1 MENKNLVTVQ
11 LRDQKISPKKVRL
24 VMNLI
29 RSKDVD
35 RAVDILKNTNNKGSR
50 LVLALL
56 NSAQSAASEK
66 DYKSSELVISES
78 LANEGKKLKRYF
90 IKARGRSTK
99 YIKRSSH
106 LKISLRRAQEKK
118 EETKKKSSP
127 KGKNNG

>member
-24 VMNLI
+24 VMDLI
-29 RSKDVD
+29 RLKSVD
-35 RAVDILKNTNNKGSR
+35 NAVDILRNTNNKASG

-56 NSAQSAASEK
+56 NSAKSAASEK

-99 YIKRSSH
+99 YTKRSSH
-106 LKISLRRAQEKK
+106 LKISLRRAEEKK
-118 EETKKKSSP
+118 ETKKKSSP

>member
-1 MENKNLVTVQ
+1 MEDKKLVTVQ

-29 RSKDVD
+29 RSKNVD
-35 RAVDILKNTNNKGSR
+35 NAVDILRNTNNKASD
-50 LVLALL
+50 LALSLL
-56 NSAQSAASEK
+56 NSAKSAAKEK
-66 DYKSSELVISES
+66 DYKSSDLVISES

-99 YIKRSSH
+99 YVKRSSH
-106 LKISLRRAQEKK
+106 LKISLSKIVKK
-118 EETKKKSSP
+118 EVIKKESSP